1 MTRLPNLFE
10 LFLNEMHISITKITI
25 PVNSTAD
32 FPDMGLRSYF
42 YGGVAPFYDSLP
54 EMIWSETGPAKIYMM
69 QDQYHC
75 RYILSAIG
83 NAPGQCWLVGPYLT
97 SEPTRQNIT
106 TLCKKL
112 GHSEGDKR
120 FVHIYYKMLPKLLDE
135 NMTEALFR
143 TQAALHYSVRGFEMV
158 PWDMGDK
165 VSLTNEPVG
174 AGSVLVQRKHLEQT
188 YAIES
193 RMMECISQG
202 NYQGA
207 LTLFSRLKRN
217 GLDSK
222 TGITLR
228 DAKNSL
234 LVLNVL
240 CRVSGYN
247 GDVHPDQ
254 LDQLSRSFILKIE
267 GTTSMTELLTL
278 RDAMIRK
285 YCAAAR
291 KKSDARYNPI
301 IQKVVDSMTSSFHT
315 NLTLNGL
322 ARQFNVSPS
331 YLSTL
336 FKKETG
342 QSFTEYLT
350 QKRLSFAKKLLRET
364 DLPINVIAT
373 ECGIADNNYFAR
385 IFKTHEGMTPA
396 HYRTDKRYSAPSFM
410 RGK

>member
-165 VSLTNEPVG
+165 VPLTNEPVG

-301 IQKVVDSMTSSFHT
+301 IQKVVDSMTMKCYT
-315 NLTLNGL
+315 KVVTGVANG
-322 ARQFNVSPS
+322 
-331 YLSTL
+331 
-336 FKKETG
+336 
-342 QSFTEYLT
+342 
-350 QKRLSFAKKLLRET
+350 
-364 DLPINVIAT
+364 I
-373 ECGIADNNYFAR
+373 
-385 IFKTHEGMTPA
+385 
-396 HYRTDKRYSAPSFM
+396 
-410 RGK
+410 